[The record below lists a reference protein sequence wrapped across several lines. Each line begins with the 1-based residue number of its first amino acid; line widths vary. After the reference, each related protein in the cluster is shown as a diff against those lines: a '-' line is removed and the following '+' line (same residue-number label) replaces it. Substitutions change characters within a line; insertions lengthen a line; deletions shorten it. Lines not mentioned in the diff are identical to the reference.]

1 LAQKTRNRYFREEGF
16 LCYPWGVL
24 TPAGA
29 EKLILDAIP
38 LFHREDCALSEAH
51 GRVLR
56 GDLRA
61 DRDLPPFDRVT
72 MDGYALRASALSGG
86 TRRFRVEATQAAGMR
101 PFTLGPSDD
110 ACIEVMTGSV
120 LPDGADCVIPYE
132 ETTREGDV
140 MDAAPAPGM
149 AAPGRHVHR
158 RGSDHRVGEVIVR
171 AGVRLSG
178 REIAVAAS
186 CGHPALNVTHSPKV
200 AVISTGDELVEV
212 DALVAPHQIRRSND
226 HAIRAALIKA
236 GYPRADR
243 FHMRDI
249 RHEIEH
255 MLWHILAEYDIVLI
269 TGGVSKGK
277 FDFLPT
283 ELGRQGVKKIFQ
295 GVAQRPGK
303 PFWFGLS
310 GRLTPVFALPGNPV
324 SAYTCL
330 HRYVLPALDHAS
342 GMTPRPLLQAALAGP
357 VVFKPKLACLLP
369 VTLSSGPRAELLAS
383 PGAVNSSGDF
393 AGLVGTDG
401 FVELPAGQDEFPAGY
416 VAPFRSWV

>member
-1 LAQKTRNRYFREEGF
+1 M
-16 LCYPWGVL
+16 PHSWGVL

-29 EKLILDAIP
+29 EKLILDTIP
-38 LFHREDCALSEAH
+38 LFHREDCALPEAH

-56 GDLRA
+56 SDLRA

-72 MDGYALRASALSGG
+72 MDGFALRSSALAQGVG
-86 TRRFRVEATQAAGMR
+86 RFRVIATQAAGMR
-101 PFTLGPSDD
+101 PFSLGAEGDT
-110 ACIEVMTGSV
+110 CIEVMTGAV
-120 LPDGADCVIPYE
+120 LPEGADCVVPYE
-132 ETTREGDV
+132 ETTREGDWMSTV
-140 MDAAPAPGM
+140 SAK
-149 AAPGRHVHR
+149 GRRPRSCHVHR
-158 RGSDHRVGEVIVR
+158 RGSDHRARDVIVR
-171 AGVRLSG
+171 SGVRLSG

-186 CGHPALNVTHSPKV
+186 CGHPALTVSHSPKV

-212 DALVAPHQIRRSND
+212 DALVAAHQIRRSND
-226 HAIRAALIKA
+226 HAMRAALIRA

-243 FHMRDI
+243 FHMRDV

-269 TGGVSKGK
+269 TGGISKGK
-277 FDFLPT
+277 FDFLPS
-283 ELGRQGVKKIFQ
+283 ELSRQGVRKIFQ

-310 GRLTPVFALPGNPV
+310 GRMTPVFALPGNPV

-342 GMTPRPLLQAALAGP
+342 GLTPRALLCAALARP
-357 VVFKPKLACLLP
+357 VTIAPKLACLMP
-369 VTLSSGPRAELLAS
+369 VGLSSGPRGELVAT
-383 PGAVNSSGDF
+383 PAPVNSSGDF

-401 FVELPAGQDEFPAGY
+401 FVELPAGQEEFPAGY
-416 VAPFRSWV
+416 VAPFRPWL

>member
-1 LAQKTRNRYFREEGF
+1 MHPRV
-16 LCYPWGVL
+16 VL

-29 EKLILDAIP
+29 EKLIFDTIP
-38 LFHREDCALSEAH
+38 LFHREDCAISEAH
-51 GRVLR
+51 GRILR
-56 GDLRA
+56 SELRA

-72 MDGYALRASALSGG
+72 MDGYALRASAFASG
-86 TRRFRVEATQAAGMR
+86 TPRFQVQAIQAAGMR
-101 PFTLGPSDD
+101 PFKLGPEPG

-120 LPDGADCVIPYE
+120 LPEGADCVIPYE
-132 ETTREGDV
+132 ETSREGDGIV
-140 MDAAPAPGM
+140 
-149 AAPGRHVHR
+149 AAPGGDVAPGLHVHR
-158 RGSDHRVGEVIVR
+158 RGSDHRSGETIVR
-171 AGVRLSG
+171 SGVRLTG

-186 CGHPALNVTHSPKV
+186 CGHPALTVTHSPKV

-212 DALVAPHQIRRSND
+212 DALVAAHQIRRSND
-226 HAIRAALIKA
+226 HAIRAALINA
-236 GYPRADR
+236 DYPRADR
-243 FHMRDI
+243 FHLRDV

-277 FDFLPT
+277 FDFLPS

-342 GMTPRPLLQAALAGP
+342 GMIPRPLLMAALAEP

-369 VTLSSGPRAELLAS
+369 VRLSSGPHAELIAT
-383 PGAVNSSGDF
+383 PGPVNSSGDF
-393 AGLVGTDG
+393 AGLVETDG
-401 FVELPAGQDEFPAGY
+401 FVELPAEMDEFPQGY
-416 VAPFRSWV
+416 VAPYRSWI